1 MDNNI
6 VNELYRFP
14 VEKRLLY
21 FPITDKYGNVTYED
35 ALTEGKNKVMGIVRK
50 DKDILLGVCSEKYKI
65 IDHNVVKQ
73 YADDLINRLE
83 YKVSSAK
90 MELPNEGSTMLYF
103 NILDDQSYMIG
114 NKMKIKAVVECR
126 NSYNGTEN
134 ASINVVFVNQDNSI
148 LGFGFK
154 RESKVAN
161 SVFIKHHGKAT
172 EKVETEFGGLIEY
185 IPNTIKTTVSLWN
198 KWDEEYVPGERIK
211 LICRGISAGFAKYCK
226 DLDLFE
232 TGSTRFWFYALFCKY
247 NLNMGTI
254 GKYYK
259 SQKQAISKMN
269 NLFLV
274 DSMYDLVNPEFA
286 LKVINKVAKFEY
298 DELGNP
304 NVKKLMNSRTYNAI
318 MKDTVDKNYQVN
330 EPTSVIQEE
339 KPEQIKEPPT
349 EEEEKI
355 VPLDE
360 PVLYEKVN
368 EAPEE
373 EEDPNKLLAG
383 W

>member
-1 MDNNI
+1 
-6 VNELYRFP
+6 
-14 VEKRLLY
+14 
-21 FPITDKYGNVTYED
+21 
-35 ALTEGKNKVMGIVRK
+35 
-50 DKDILLGVCSEKYKI
+50 
-65 IDHNVVKQ
+65 
-73 YADDLINRLE
+73 
-83 YKVSSAK
+83 
-90 MELPNEGSTMLYF
+90 
-103 NILDDQSYMIG
+103 
-114 NKMKIKAVVECR
+114 
-126 NSYNGTEN
+126 
-134 ASINVVFVNQDNSI
+134 
-148 LGFGFK
+148 
-154 RESKVAN
+154 
-161 SVFIKHHGKAT
+161 
-172 EKVETEFGGLIEY
+172 
-185 IPNTIKTTVSLWN
+185 
-198 KWDEEYVPGERIK
+198 
-211 LICRGISAGFAKYCK
+211 
-226 DLDLFE
+226 
-232 TGSTRFWFYALFCKY
+232 
-247 NLNMGTI
+247 MGTI